1 MVQDRAGD
9 PAAEAEEESIAVL
22 RARALRG
29 EASLS
34 RLRAELEEMR
44 AAAAAVS
51 RDDAVL
57 RRLAETLHW
66 EGAPLALRTVLPL
79 ARALRRL
86 HWRIHAPGAAAAGA
100 TAASG
105 ALHAAAPVPLRRA
118 WPKRVVLRIYRI
130 CRPVAL
136 PLAIRAHRLLGRLLE
151 KEAIAS
157 RREGSSGSAIA
168 PATAGL
174 LQSIEAAML
183 TLALQRRDGR
193 P

>member
-1 MVQDRAGD
+1 
-9 PAAEAEEESIAVL
+9 
-22 RARALRG
+22 
-29 EASLS
+29 
-34 RLRAELEEMR
+34 
-44 AAAAAVS
+44 
-51 RDDAVL
+51 
-57 RRLAETLHW
+57 
-66 EGAPLALRTVLPL
+66 
-79 ARALRRL
+79 
-86 HWRIHAPGAAAAGA
+86 
-100 TAASG
+100 
-105 ALHAAAPVPLRRA
+105 
-118 WPKRVVLRIYRI
+118 
-130 CRPVAL
+130 VAL